1 MKNVSKK
8 TYANKINKIVI
19 GDCLEELPKLPEACS
34 RLIIADPPYNLDKD
48 FGIWK
53 ETERRE
59 TWLPWCKQWL
69 TECKRV
75 LAPGGNIFVYGIHHH
90 ICWIQCTLY
99 DLGLQYRRQ
108 IIWHYENGFAGYN
121 TRTLAARYEPIL
133 WFSKGDD
140 YTYHVIR
147 EPYKSVERLKYK
159 ITKNGRIWTP
169 NPEGRLAGDIW
180 KFPTLAGRRFRDEK
194 VNHPT
199 QKPLSLT
206 LRIIEH
212 FSNLGDLVVV
222 PFAGSGT
229 ECLAAAMLGRDYW
242 GVELNPQY
250 VQIALSRLDEWSQS
264 GRQNHLAALDHPG

>member
-1 MKNVSKK
+1 MKSVSKE
-8 TYANKINKIVI
+8 TYTNTIVI
-19 GDCLEELPKLPEACS
+19 GDCLEELPKLPEGCS
-34 RLIIADPPYNLDKD
+34 QLIIADPPYNLDKD

-59 TWLPWCKQWL
+59 NWLPWCKQWL
-69 TECKRV
+69 AECRRV

-90 ICWIQCTLY
+90 ICWIQCMLY
-99 DLGLQYRRQ
+99 ELGLQYRRQ

-121 TRTLAARYEPIL
+121 TRSLAARYEPIL

-140 YTYHVIR
+140 YTYHAIR
-147 EPYKSVERLKYK
+147 EPYKSVERLKHK
-159 ITKNGRIWTP
+159 ITKNGRTWIP
-169 NPEGRLAGDIW
+169 NPEGRLGGDIW

-199 QKPLSLT
+199 QKPLSVT

-212 FSNLGDLVVV
+212 FSNVGDLVVV

-229 ECLAAAMLGRDYW
+229 ECLAAAMLDRNYW
-242 GVELNPQY
+242 AVELNPQY

-264 GRQNHLAALDHPG
+264 GRQGHLAALDHPG

>member
-1 MKNVSKK
+1 MKNVSNK
-8 TYANKINKIVI
+8 TYTNKIVI

-34 RLIIADPPYNLDKD
+34 QLIIADPPYNLDKD
-48 FGIWK
+48 FGMWK
-53 ETERRE
+53 ETEHRK

-69 TECKRV
+69 AECKRV

-90 ICWIQCTLY
+90 IGWIQCTLY

-108 IIWHYENGFAGYN
+108 IIWHYENSFSGYN
-121 TRTLAARYEPIL
+121 SQTLAAHYEPIL
-133 WFSKGDD
+133 WFSKGDE

-147 EPYKSVERLKYK
+147 EPYKSVERLKHK
-159 ITKNGRIWTP
+159 ITKNGRTWTP

-206 LRIIEH
+206 LRIIKH

-229 ECLAAAMLGRDYW
+229 ECLAAVMLGRYYW
-242 GVELNPQY
+242 GVELNPEY
-250 VQIALSRLDEWSQS
+250 VQIALSRLDKWSQS
-264 GRQNHLAALDHPG
+264 GRQDHFAALDHPG